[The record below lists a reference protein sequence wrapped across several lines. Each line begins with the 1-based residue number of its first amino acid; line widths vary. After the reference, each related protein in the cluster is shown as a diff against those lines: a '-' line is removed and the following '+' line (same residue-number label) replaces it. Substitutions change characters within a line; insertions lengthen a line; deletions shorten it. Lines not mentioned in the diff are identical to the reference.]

1 MQPAHSS
8 NAPRTPSTR
17 PLWARGWEAVVDAET
32 YPILAE
38 MLRSERGPQVRA
50 ELEALLAHF
59 WQPRAQRRPVGAT
72 ATLEIAERDG
82 AVDVRT
88 LDVSA
93 TGVLVCVPYGAEI
106 DVMTAT
112 DITFVLRDG
121 DSEVRAGAALVRVA
135 GVDDEGARLA
145 FRFHQPNEAFAA

>member
-1 MQPAHSS
+1 M
-8 NAPRTPSTR
+8 
-17 PLWARGWEAVVDAET
+17 VDAET
-32 YPILAE
+32 YPVLAE

-59 WQPRAQRRPVGAT
+59 WQPRAARRAVGAT
-72 ATLEIAERDG
+72 AALEIASRGD
-82 AVDVRT
+82 AVDVRA

-93 TGVLVCVPYGAEI
+93 TGVLVSVPYGAEI

-121 DSEVRAGAALVRVA
+121 DREVRAGASLVRVA

-145 FRFHQPNEAFAA
+145 FRFHEPNDAFAA